1 MEIIKEKIAY
11 YKEYIRGIILFN
23 IALLSGITTNLYQV
37 FVKSKPFY
45 SIIFS
50 FVGLVLFIISLITF
64 YFLHIRIE
72 NLIKELEN
80 EL

>member
-1 MEIIKEKIAY
+1 LEIIKEKISY
-11 YKEYIRGIILFN
+11 YKEYIRGIILFD

-50 FVGLVLFIISLITF
+50 FVGLVLFIIS
-64 YFLHIRIE
+64 
-72 NLIKELEN
+72 
-80 EL
+80 

>member
-1 MEIIKEKIAY
+1 MEIIKEKISY
-11 YKEYIRGIILFN
+11 YKEYIRGIILFD
-23 IALLSGITTNLYQV
+23 IALLSGITTNLYQI

-50 FVGLVLFIISLITF
+50 FVGLVLFIISLAIF